1 MSSEEEFASR
11 ARIDVAR
18 LRVWLDEGWIV
29 PARVGGTAV
38 FGEVDLARAAL
49 IRDLDVMMGVND
61 EGIGVILGL
70 VDQLHMLRRE
80 FDMIVEALKAARA
93 QQAGAANTPDHSG
106 PASDVGD
113 IGNVPLGGL
122 RRSGR

>member
-1 MSSEEEFASR
+1 MSSEEEFASHVR
-11 ARIDVAR
+11 VDIAR

-29 PARVGGTAV
+29 PARIGGTAV
-38 FGEVDLARAAL
+38 FGEVDQARAAL

-70 VDQLHMLRRE
+70 VDQLHMLRRD
-80 FDMIVEALKAARA
+80 FDMMVEALKAARA
-93 QQAGAANTPDHSG
+93 QQAGAANSPDRPG
-106 PASDVGD
+106 PASDVGN
-113 IGNVPLGGL
+113 IPPGEL